1 MSEGNLRAS
10 PYKGLVPYS
19 EEDAPFFFGRDQKRE
34 IITANLM
41 ASRLTLLHG
50 PSGVGKSSV
59 LRAGVTYNLHKLAER
74 NLAEGRNPDFAVIVF
89 NSWRDDPVLGLA
101 TAVRETVAKLLN
113 GPTLDPLPPS
123 RELTRCL
130 QTWTR
135 QDPKGNLP
143 NLDLFIILDQF
154 EEYFLYH
161 PTEAGDGTF
170 ASELPRAINSSD
182 LRVNFLISVRED
194 QLARLERFKASIP
207 HLFENRLSLEH
218 LDQESAREA
227 ITRPIEQ
234 YNLSYP
240 GNGTPV
246 EIESSLVDA
255 VLDQVKTGQVV
266 FGPAGGA
273 IDGADN
279 APDKDTRIETPF
291 LQMVMTRLWEEEMSG
306 GSRVLRLATLNGLG
320 GAERI
325 VRTHLDNTMGGL
337 SPNQQEIASRIFY
350 HLVTPSGTKIAHT
363 VPDLAAFAGLQP
375 EELNPVLVKLAD
387 NTERILRP
395 AEPPPN
401 RRSVQRYEIFHDVL
415 APAILDWRTR
425 FLQAQEQSE
434 TERKAER
441 NRKRANEQARIARR
455 LRWLTGALLVLF
467 LAAVAFAIYAAA
479 KKRQAEAAE
488 RTAQASKQTAQAS
501 ERTAQDALAALKQ
514 ETYGRESAEAALRE
528 KADIFRQEA
537 DILRTDLAADELQ
550 MQHVYEGALSK
561 YDELLGY
568 YQKAQEGLR
577 QKNPNT
583 TNEEKELLKQYRL
596 GEANTYVNIGCIYY
610 EDGNAKKAQACD
622 AAISC
627 YEQALKIKTEELGEN
642 HQDVAPVWK
651 AMADAYHAS
660 RDNTKR
666 DDTKAL
672 TCINKALDIYANNP
686 RFRQDKSPVKD
697 AEETRKRIQ
706 NNIP

>member
-1 MSEGNLRAS
+1 MSEGNLPAS
-10 PYKGLVPYS
+10 PYKGLVPYT
-19 EEDAPFFFGRDQKRE
+19 EDDALFFFGRDQKRE

-59 LRAGVTYNLHKLAER
+59 LRAGVTHNLRKLAEQ

-123 RELTRCL
+123 RQLSLCL

-161 PTEAGDGTF
+161 PTETGDGTF

-207 HLFENRLSLEH
+207 HLFENRLCLEH

-227 ITRPIEQ
+227 ITRPIDQ

-240 GNGTPV
+240 GNGAPAQ
-246 EIESSLVDA
+246 IEPSLVEA
-255 VLDQVKTGQVV
+255 VLEQVKTGQVV

-273 IDGADN
+273 IEGADN
-279 APDKDTRIETPF
+279 APNKDTRIETPF
-291 LQMVMTRLWEEEMSG
+291 LQLVMTRLWEEEVSG
-306 GSRVLRLATLNGLG
+306 GSRVLRLATLTRLG

-325 VRTHLDNTMGGL
+325 VRTHLDDTMSAL
-337 SPNQQEIASRIFY
+337 SANQQEIASRIFY

-375 EELNPVLVKLAD
+375 DALNPVLAKLAD
-387 NTERILRP
+387 KTERILRP

-401 RRSVQRYEIFHDVL
+401 RQSVQRYEIFHDVL

-425 FLQAQEQSE
+425 FLQAREQSE
-434 TERKAER
+434 AECKAEKSR
-441 NRKRANEQARIARR
+441 RRANEQARIARR
-455 LRWLTGALLVLF
+455 LRWLTGALLLLF
-467 LAAVAFAIYAAA
+467 LAAVAAAIYAVA
-479 KKRQAEAAE
+479 KKSQAEASE
-488 RTAQASKQTAQAS
+488 RTAQASEKK
-501 ERTAQDALAALKQ
+501 AQDALASLKQ
-514 ETYGRESAEAALRE
+514 ETSGRLSAEAQAQALRD

-537 DILRTDLAADELQ
+537 DILRTDLEADELQ
-550 MQHVYEGALSK
+550 MQHVYMGALSK
-561 YDELLGY
+561 FDQLLGY

-577 QKNPNT
+577 QKKPNA
-583 TNEEKELLKQYRL
+583 TNEEEELFKQYRL
-596 GEANTYVNIGCIYY
+596 GEANTYVNIGNIYY
-610 EDGNAKKAQACD
+610 EDGTAKRVNACGT
-622 AAISC
+622 AISC
-627 YEQALKIKTEELGEN
+627 YKHALTIKQDVRGEN

-651 AMADAYHAS
+651 LMADAYHA
-660 RDNTKR
+660 KR
-666 DDTKAL
+666 NDTEAL
-672 TCINKALDIYANNP
+672 TCINKALEIYATNSG
-686 RFRQDKSPVKD
+686 FRKGKSPVKD
-697 AEETRKRIQ
+697 AEETRDKIQ
-706 NNIP
+706 KKIR